1 VAGKPAASLNWRF
14 NMTTNKELT
23 DRDQEI
29 IKLWESGL
37 TGSQIAKELLTTRSA
52 ILGKLRRLRLDGH
65 VSYKMNVKVDLKSA
79 TKKQIK
85 EAKSFNLHRK
95 SIRGVLPPQPLPKP
109 RPIKHEPI
117 KFIDLTP
124 FSCRYIVND
133 GHASTFLFCGKPK
146 TNRSYCDDHAKICY
160 VPSKHKG
167 QAA

>member
-1 VAGKPAASLNWRF
+1 MATKQGVS
-14 NMTTNKELT
+14 E
-23 DRDQEI
+23 RDHKI
-29 IKLWESGL
+29 IALWESGL

-79 TKKQIK
+79 TKKEIK

-95 SIRGVLPPQPLPKP
+95 SIRGVQPPMPLPKP

-117 KFIDLTP
+117 SFMELTP

-146 TNRSYCDDHAKICY
+146 TGRAYCDDHAKICY
-160 VPSKHKG
+160 VPSKYKG
-167 QAA
+167 EVA

>member
-1 VAGKPAASLNWRF
+1 MAKKQGVS
-14 NMTTNKELT
+14 E
-23 DRDQEI
+23 RDYKI
-29 IKLWESGL
+29 IALWESGL
-37 TGSQIAKELLTTRSA
+37 TGGQIAKELETTRSA

-79 TKKQIK
+79 TKKEIK

-95 SIRGVLPPQPLPKP
+95 SIRGVQPPQPLPKP

-117 KFIDLTP
+117 KFMDLTP

-146 TNRSYCDDHAKICY
+146 VKGSYCDDHANICY